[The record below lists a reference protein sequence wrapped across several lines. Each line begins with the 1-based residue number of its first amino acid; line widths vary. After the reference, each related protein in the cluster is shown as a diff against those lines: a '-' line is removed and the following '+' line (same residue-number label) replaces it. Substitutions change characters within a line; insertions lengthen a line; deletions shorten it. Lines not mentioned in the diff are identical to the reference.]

1 MNNIHIIIIVILVLL
16 NFISFTLGFV
26 IGKISSLSGV
36 STVYNKPKSFIQ
48 SQQQPTANTISI
60 DEKIHITD
68 IKTDGMVKKYDNL
81 GEVKSSNENITNS
94 IEKLKKMKG

>member
-1 MNNIHIIIIVILVLL
+1 MSDIHNIIIIILLIL
-16 NFISFTLGFV
+16 NIISFILGIA
-26 IGKISSLSGV
+26 IGKILFTSGV
-36 STVYNKPKSFIQ
+36 LIGNNKPKSFFE
-48 SQQQPTANTISI
+48 SQQAQTKVSI

-81 GEVKSSNENITNS
+81 GDVKSSNENISNS